1 MKSAIEANQHLQN
14 KQNHNRWRWWWFLL
28 GAASRGQLP
37 EAWREQRQR
46 PLLVA
51 GSPVWGGP
59 GRPESTWR
67 HQEHGDARAQLP
79 DAHVFWHREGWAGQ
93 PRQAGL
99 WVWFTDFT
107 HTLALLPTS
116 LICWCKVRMTY
127 TYDMKG
133 LLFMPVVTAE
143 CTSRLASCTY
153 CITNKSGPLPTWIY
167 FGQPHSESPGE
178 GKMHKDRLLGETA
191 LKCSSGGCHNSL
203 LLDFIPI
210 QANLVV
216 VLLCRQPRSSQSNH
230 KDINWGRS

>member
-1 MKSAIEANQHLQN
+1 MAVVVVPAGGCKQRVAPRGLAGAEAEAL
-14 KQNHNRWRWWWFLL
+14 
-28 GAASRGQLP
+28 ARGWLSGVRRTRQTWVYLEAP
-37 EAWREQRQR
+37 GAWRRKGSAPRCSCFLTQRR
-46 PLLVA
+46 LSWSAPTSRALSLV
-51 GSPVWGGP
+51 
-59 GRPESTWR
+59 
-67 HQEHGDARAQLP
+67 H
-79 DAHVFWHREGWAGQ
+79 
-93 PRQAGL
+93 
-99 WVWFTDFT
+99 WFHT
-107 HTLALLPTS
+107 HTGMLPMS

-178 GKMHKDRLLGETA
+178 GQMHKDRLLGETA